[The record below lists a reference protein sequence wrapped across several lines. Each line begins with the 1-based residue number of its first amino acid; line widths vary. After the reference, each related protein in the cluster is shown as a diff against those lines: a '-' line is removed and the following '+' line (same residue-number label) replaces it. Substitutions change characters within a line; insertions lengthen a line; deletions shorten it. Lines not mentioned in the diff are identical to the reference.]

1 MNSWE
6 VELRRK
12 KVASLLAQA
21 ATEEE
26 IAQQLNVNQSP
37 YLSRF
42 TRILRPK
49 RHRRKPFQA
58 LPYKG
63 R

>member
-1 MNSWE
+1 MNSRK

-26 IAQQLNVNQSP
+26 IAQQIGVNQSTI
-37 YLSRF
+37 SRDIQHLKIQAQKF
-42 TRILRPK
+42 VLQ
-49 RHRRKPFQA
+49 FQ
-58 LPYKG
+58 YFG
-63 R
+63 G